1 MDAIY
6 HQINYIKQLCNS
18 MKKILIFFVLLWKF
32 SISIAGTTSGS
43 PTNSLVSGI
52 SVFRLSFAGVQQ
64 LNIGIQ

>member
-1 MDAIY
+1 
-6 HQINYIKQLCNS
+6 